1 MSDLQKRL
9 TKALLIVV
17 LLVAGFFVTTCTYF
31 NVKYRDLTKPDEDRD
46 ITRLREY
53 VGGYLVD
60 GIYEITNEVFLVKR
74 DPASLA
80 LGDALYA
87 VGDKARGYTG
97 ETLPK
102 SMAEYKENPTR
113 WPRIT
118 AVISPGTKVQVR
130 KIIMHQS
137 FEYSYSY
144 TEGIIFL
151 DKTILEVSLY
161 GLSVSVGDGE
171 GPNPAFLKLVEPRN
185 SVKEVKVEGGTKK
198 L

>member
-17 LLVAGFFVTTCTYF
+17 LLVAGFFVTTCTYVY
-31 NVKYRDLTKPDEDRD
+31 VKYRDLGKTTVCD
-46 ITRLREY
+46 ISRPHEY
-53 VGGYLVD
+53 VEGYLVD

-74 DPASLA
+74 HPESLA
-80 LGDALYA
+80 LGDALFA

-130 KIIMHQS
+130 KIILHQS